1 MFGIPALFIG
11 EAFLARNVAEHLEA
25 VVIAFNQ
32 RGSALRMENKADE
45 RWLGP
50 REVIKPIVAECE
62 PVACFKGGD
71 GTAKSVY
78 AVIKC
83 D

>member
-11 EAFLARNVAEHLEA
+11 EAFLARNVAEQLEA
-25 VVIAFNQ
+25 MVVEFNE

-50 REVIKPIVAECE
+50 CEVI
-62 PVACFKGGD
+62 
-71 GTAKSVY
+71 
-78 AVIKC
+78 
-83 D
+83 

>member
-1 MFGIPALFIG
+1 MFGIPAVLIG
-11 EAFLARNVAEHLEA
+11 EAFLARDVAEHLEA
-25 VVIAFNQ
+25 VVIEFNQ

-45 RWLGP
+45 RWLRPG
-50 REVIKPIVAECE
+50 EVIKPIVAECE

>member
-11 EAFLARNVAEHLEA
+11 EAFPARNAAEDLEA
-25 VVIAFNQ
+25 MVVEFNQ

-50 REVIKPIVAECE
+50 CEVI
-62 PVACFKGGD
+62 
-71 GTAKSVY
+71 
-78 AVIKC
+78 
-83 D
+83 

>member
-11 EAFLARNVAEHLEA
+11 EAFLARDVAEHLEA
-25 VVIAFNQ
+25 VVIEFNQ

-62 PVACFKGGD
+62 PVAWFKVRD
-71 GTAKSVY
+71 GSAKSVY
-78 AVIKC
+78 AIIKC

>member
-1 MFGIPALFIG
+1 MFGMPALFIG

-25 VVIAFNQ
+25 VVIEFNQ
-32 RGSALRMENKADE
+32 RGFALCMENKADE
-45 RWLGP
+45 RWLRPG
-50 REVIKPIVAECE
+50 EVIKPIVAECE
-62 PVACFKGGD
+62 PVACFKGRD

-78 AVIKC
+78 AAIKC

>member
-1 MFGIPALFIG
+1 MFGIPAVLIG

-45 RWLGP
+45 RWLRPG
-50 REVIKPIVAECE
+50 EVIKPIVAECE
-62 PVACFKGGD
+62 PVACFKGRD

>member
-25 VVIAFNQ
+25 VVIEFNQ

-62 PVACFKGGD
+62 PRAWFKVRD
-71 GTAKSVY
+71 GSAKSMY

>member
-25 VVIAFNQ
+25 VVIEFNQ
-32 RGSALRMENKADE
+32 RGSALRMENEADE
-45 RWLGP
+45 RWLRPG
-50 REVIKPIVAECE
+50 EVIKPIVAECE
-62 PVACFKGGD
+62 PVPWFKARD
-71 GTAKSVY
+71 DTAKSVY